1 MLRKIRIVLALIF
14 FIGIT
19 LLFLDFTGTLHAWL
33 GWMAKVQF
41 LPAVMALNV
50 GVIIALVLLTLIF
63 GRVYCSLICPLGVM
77 QDIMAWLGKKQKKNR
92 YSYSPAKSWLRYG
105 VLVLFIVAMVAGI
118 GSFVA
123 LLAPYSSY
131 GRIASNLF
139 APVYGWI
146 NNLLALL
153 AERAD
158 SYAFYETDVWLRSL
172 PTFIIAAVTFVLL
185 FVLAW
190 RNGRTYC
197 NTICPVGTVLG
208 FLARFSWLR
217 PVIDTDKCVSCRK
230 CERNCK
236 ASCIDIAHHKI
247 DYSRCVACM
256 DCIGN
261 CPKEAISY
269 VHPKKAASPAH
280 SAEAAPK
287 ADKAEA
293 VDASRRGFLTASL
306 MTAAAVTVKAQEK
319 KVDGGLAVIEDKVI
333 PDRQT
338 PIVPPGAVSLRHFAQ
353 HCTGCQLC
361 VSVCPNGVL
370 RPATDLMRLMQPEMS
385 YERGYCR
392 PECTKCSE
400 VCPAGAIRPIDVAE
414 KSATHI
420 GHAVWVK
427 HNCIPVRDGQ
437 SCGNC
442 ARHCPAGA
450 IQMVPLKGH
459 RRHRGGREE
468 GNDGKELMVPAINTE
483 RCIGCGACENL
494 CPARPF
500 TAICVEG
507 NEVHRTM

>member
-41 LPAVMALNV
+41 LPAVMALNA

-63 GRVYCSLICPLGVM
+63 GRVYCSVICPLGVM
-77 QDIMAWLGKKQKKNR
+77 QDIMAWMGKRQKKNR

-131 GRIASNLF
+131 GRIASSLF

-172 PTFIIAAVTFVLL
+172 PTFIIAVVTFVLL

-208 FLARFSWLR
+208 FLSRFSWLR
-217 PVIDTDKCVSCRK
+217 PVIDTEKCVSCRK

-261 CPKEAISY
+261 CPKDAISY
-269 VHPKKAASPAH
+269 AHPKKAVSEAH

-293 VDASRRGFLTASL
+293 GGRYRQGSGEEGGRRSGCHRGQGNTRPTDSDSSSGSREPETFCAALHRLSALRVGLPQRSAASR
-306 MTAAAVTVKAQEK
+306 
-319 KVDGGLAVIEDKVI
+319 
-333 PDRQT
+333 
-338 PIVPPGAVSLRHFAQ
+338 H
-353 HCTGCQLC
+353 
-361 VSVCPNGVL
+361 
-370 RPATDLMRLMQPEMS
+370 
-385 YERGYCR
+385 
-392 PECTKCSE
+392 
-400 VCPAGAIRPIDVAE
+400 
-414 KSATHI
+414 
-420 GHAVWVK
+420 
-427 HNCIPVRDGQ
+427 
-437 SCGNC
+437 
-442 ARHCPAGA
+442 
-450 IQMVPLKGH
+450 
-459 RRHRGGREE
+459 
-468 GNDGKELMVPAINTE
+468 
-483 RCIGCGACENL
+483 
-494 CPARPF
+494 
-500 TAICVEG
+500 
-507 NEVHRTM
+507 